1 MHLTQGHL
9 LQGRPCVPLDI
20 DSFCSASVFTFA
32 RVFWVTALA
41 QGSPLSPC
49 SHSRVKTERPPFFLQ
64 SPFQVSLRCL
74 TRSQE
79 PRSCTC
85 AASASLACS
94 CHSEETLT
102 CALPDLWVLQCQ
114 SAHVTKELNLL
125 DSLAPQTGRTQ
136 RSFLIL
142 ALYQLTVPATVTSA
156 LPTQT
161 FESELTGHF
170 QLFITKER

>member
-9 LQGRPCVPLDI
+9 LQGRPCVPPDI

-79 PRSCTC
+79 PGSCTC

-136 RSFLIL
+136 KRFLIL
-142 ALYQLTVPATVTSA
+142 ALYQLTLPATVTSA

-161 FESELTGHF
+161 LVSELMGHF

>member
-9 LQGRPCVPLDI
+9 LQGRPRVPPDI
-20 DSFCSASVFTFA
+20 DSFCSASVFTSA

-49 SHSRVKTERPPFFLQ
+49 SHSRVKTERPPFFFQ
-64 SPFQVSLRCL
+64 SPFPVSLRCL

-79 PRSCTC
+79 PWSCPC

-102 CALPDLWVLQCQ
+102 CALPDLWVLRCR

-125 DSLAPQTGRTQ
+125 DSLAPHTGRAQ
-136 RSFLIL
+136 RSFLTP
-142 ALYQLTVPATVTSA
+142 ALCQPNVLATVASV
-156 LPTQT
+156 LPTQS
-161 FESELTGHF
+161 FGSELMGHF
-170 QLFITKER
+170 ELFIAKER